1 VIRVFNLYVSA
12 KSLLLMMLE
21 SFLIVASL
29 IGGAKLRFWSDP
41 DSFEFYLNS
50 PSFLLQVLTVLLVFE
65 TCCYYNELYD
75 LNVVRVRGQHL
86 VRLAQSLG
94 AGCILLGVLYYF
106 LPWLL
111 LGRGVLIIAVGLV
124 AGSTFGVRAGLD
136 RIWASTVRENNVLI
150 LGNGELALSV
160 AREFERRADLSF
172 RVVGFLARE
181 STVTELFGRPVF
193 AGELSAVAREQRVSR
208 IVVAL
213 ADQRGAL
220 PTRDLVRLRVQGVE
234 IEDAHSALAGLT
246 GRVWLRAV
254 RPSWF
259 VFSGGFRRSGTTLLL
274 KRALDLA
281 LSLVGVIL
289 FSPVIALIAIAVWFD
304 SRGPALYRQPRVG
317 LGGRVFNVVKF
328 RSMRIDAEAKSG
340 AQWALKDDL
349 RITRVGRFLRKYR
362 LDELPQF
369 FNVIR
374 GEMSFVGPRPERP
387 CFVEQLREQI
397 PFYDERH
404 SVRPGITGWAQ
415 VEFTY
420 GASVEDALRKLE
432 YDLFYLKNMSIL
444 FDIAIVF
451 RTARI
456 VLFGVGSR

>member
-86 VRLAQSLG
+86 VRLAQALG

-193 AGELSAVAREQRVSR
+193 AGELSAVARDQRVSR

-220 PTRDLVRLRVQGVE
+220 PTRDLVRLKVQGVE

-289 FSPVIALIAIAVWFD
+289 FSPVIALIAVAVWFD
-304 SRGPALYRQPRVG
+304 SRGPALYRQARVG